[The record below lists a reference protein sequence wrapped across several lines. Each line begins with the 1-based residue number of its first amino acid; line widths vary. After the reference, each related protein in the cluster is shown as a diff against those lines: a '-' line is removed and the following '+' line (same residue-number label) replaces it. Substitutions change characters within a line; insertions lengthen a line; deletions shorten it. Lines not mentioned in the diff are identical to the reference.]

1 VTVLHFEQPKNWS
14 MVPDDNRQLIKF
26 PGGEWHVKGAPF
38 KRGRPYCAVIQGS
51 SADDIIALA
60 IWADAV
66 HRDGGIPHAVIPYF
80 PGARQDRRQPGEALS
95 VKVYADIVN
104 AMNLASVSIL
114 DPHSAVIVALLD
126 RVNVLP
132 DKGAYR
138 AMTWGTTVD
147 ALIAPD
153 AGALKRTEAVAQM
166 FNVPVVQAT
175 KKRDM
180 STGRLTGF
188 SVPDIDN
195 TKVYGIVDDICDGGG
210 TFIGLAQ
217 ATGLDRGHL
226 RLYVTHGIFSG
237 VARDT
242 LPVFYGSIHTTN
254 SFEQNQQTGFIVHTM
269 DWENEVPL

>member
-1 VTVLHFEQPKNWS
+1 MSIHLYEYDGYDGFWHSAPQE
-14 MVPDDNRQLIKF
+14 LIKF
-26 PGGEWHVKGAPF
+26 PGGEWHVKGYPF
-38 KRGRPYCAVIQGS
+38 DRGEPYCAVIQGS

-104 AMNLASVSIL
+104 AMNLASVSIM
-114 DPHSAVIVALLD
+114 DPHSVVVVALLD
-126 RVNVLP
+126 RVNVIP
-132 DKGAYR
+132 DTGVL
-138 AMTWGTTVD
+138 AMTWGGTVD

-166 FNVPVVQAT
+166 LNVPVVQAT

-188 SVPDIDN
+188 SVPNIDN

-217 ATGLDRGHL
+217 ATGLDRDHL

-269 DWENEVPL
+269 YWENEVPL